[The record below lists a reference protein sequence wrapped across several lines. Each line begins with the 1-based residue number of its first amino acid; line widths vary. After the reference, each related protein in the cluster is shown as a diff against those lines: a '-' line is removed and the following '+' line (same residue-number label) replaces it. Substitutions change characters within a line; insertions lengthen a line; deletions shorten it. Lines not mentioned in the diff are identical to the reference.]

1 MGRVKDTVVY
11 VVAQAVMDGVVP
23 EIRVPI
29 DLARYAGDWFEVAR
43 SRAIPFEPPG
53 VSDVRAHYKWDG
65 RTFSIRNEALIDNR
79 VIEWSTVVTRIENE
93 ARTRFQ
99 VKTQGQSGV
108 YRILMLDM
116 DHYEWAVV
124 GSDDVTNWVWVLCRQ
139 QLMPETRWLA
149 ILRHLEDYFNVDPC
163 TLIYT
168 PHTIKSDKA
177 TPLSIEERPQPIE
190 APVWDGPPLDPQSAK
205 IYIRRRNGAHEAI
218 EFAV

>member
-1 MGRVKDTVVY
+1 
-11 VVAQAVMDGVVP
+11 MDGVIP

-43 SRAIPFEPPG
+43 SSNIPFEPPG
-53 VSDVRAHYKWDG
+53 VTDVRAHYTWDG
-65 RTFSIRNEALIDNR
+65 RTFSIRNEALLNNQ
-79 VIEWSTVVTRIENE
+79 VLEWSTVVTRIENDS
-93 ARTRFQ
+93 RTRFQ

-124 GSDDVTNWVWVLCRQ
+124 GGDEETNWVWVLSRR
-139 QLMPETRWLA
+139 QLMSETRWLS

-168 PHTIKSDKA
+168 PHTIQSESA
-177 TPLSIEERPQPIE
+177 TPLRVVDQPQPVE
-190 APVWDGPPLDPQSAK
+190 TPLWEGPPAEVQTAK
-205 IYIRRRNGAHEAI
+205 IFVRRRNGAHEAL